1 MRKFIVA
8 LSFCL
13 MFLKVWGEET
23 KKIGIIEHLDEYV
36 PEDITLVNVDGDTVK
51 LGALLDKPTVFN
63 FVYYRCP
70 GICTPLMDG
79 IVEVVNHSDMKL
91 GEDYQVVTLSFDYTE
106 GYELALKKRNN
117 YSLLVE
123 KEGMEEGWL
132 FFTADSLNV
141 SRLTKALGFSYK
153 RTGNDFIH
161 TAGLILISPDGKITR
176 YLNGTY
182 FLPFEFK
189 LAVIEAS
196 KGIPG
201 PTVNRILQFCY
212 SYDPVGQSYV
222 LNITKVAGILILVI
236 AGLVLLVLTVKPK
249 RAKESKVNINH

>member
-1 MRKFIVA
+1 MKNLTLLLCILLTIFITTRA
-8 LSFCL
+8 
-13 MFLKVWGEET
+13 EEP
-23 KKIGIIEHLDEYV
+23 KKIGVIEHLDEYL
-36 PEDITLVNVDGDTVK
+36 PNDIKLINIEGDT
-51 LGALLDKPTVFN
+51 LLLSNIIKNKPTVFN

-70 GICTPLMDG
+70 GVCTPLMDG
-79 IVEVVNHSDMKL
+79 ITEVVNLSEMKL
-91 GEDYQVVTLSFDYTE
+91 GEDYQIVTVSFDYNE
-106 GYELALKKRNN
+106 SYELAKKKRNN

-123 KEGMEEGWL
+123 KDGFEEGWL
-132 FFTADSLNV
+132 FFTADSSNV
-141 SRLTKALGFSYK
+141 AKLTNATGFSYK

-161 TAGLILISPDGKITR
+161 TAGLILISPEGKITR

-182 FLPFEFK
+182 FLPFELK

-222 LNITKVAGILILVI
+222 LNITTVAGILLIVI
-236 AGLVLLVLTVKPK
+236 AGLVFFVLLVKPK
-249 RAKESKVNINH
+249 RRTT

>member
-1 MRKFIVA
+1 MRKTLIILVSVLFLFDSVA
-8 LSFCL
+8 QNP
-13 MFLKVWGEET
+13 E
-23 KKIGIIEHLDEYV
+23 KIGIIEHLDETV
-36 PEDITLVNVDGDTVK
+36 PGDIELVDINGDTLK
-51 LGALLDKPTVFN
+51 IGTLFTKPTVFN

-79 IVEVVNHSDMKL
+79 ITEVVNSSDMVL
-91 GEDYQVVTLSFDYTE
+91 GEDYQIVTVSFDYTE
-106 GYELALKKRNN
+106 GSDLALKKRNN
-117 YSLLVE
+117 YSMLV
-123 KEGMEEGWL
+123 KQDGMEKGWL
-132 FFTADSLNV
+132 FYTVDSLNV
-141 SRLTKALGFSYK
+141 TRLTNALGFSFK

-161 TAGLILISPDGKITR
+161 TAGLILISPEGKITR

-222 LNITKVAGILILVI
+222 LNVTKVAGILILVI
-236 AGLVLLVLTVKPK
+236 AALILLVLTVKPK
-249 RAKESKVNINH
+249 RKVTN

>member
-1 MRKFIVA
+1 MRKIV
-8 LSFCL
+8 SFLIVSVFCISA
-13 MFLKVWGEET
+13 WSQNTE
-23 KKIGIIEHLDEYV
+23 KIGVVEHLGEFL
-36 PEDITLVNVDGDTVK
+36 PEDIYIVNVEGDTVM
-51 LGALLDKPTVFN
+51 LRALLDKPTILN

-79 IVEVVNHSDMKL
+79 ITEVVNVSDMNL
-91 GEDYQVVTLSFDYTE
+91 GEDYQILTISFDYNE
-106 GYELALKKRNN
+106 GHELALKKRNN
-117 YSLLVE
+117 YSMLVE
-123 KEGMEEGWL
+123 KGGMEDGWL
-132 FFTADSLNV
+132 FFTGDSLNIT
-141 SRLTKALGFSYK
+141 RLTELTGFSYK

-222 LNITKVAGILILVI
+222 LNITKVAGILILVL
-236 AGLVLLVLTVKPK
+236 AGLILLVLTLKPK
-249 RAKESKVNINH
+249 TKQS

>member
-1 MRKFIVA
+1 MRKLIIV
-8 LSFCL
+8 LSFSVMVL
-13 MFLKVWGEET
+13 NMWGEET
-23 KKIGIIEHLDEYV
+23 KKIGVIEHLDEYV
-36 PEDITLVNVDGDTVK
+36 PKDIELVDIKGDTIQ
-51 LGALLDKPTVFN
+51 LGSLFTKPTVFN

-79 IVEVVNHSDMKL
+79 VTEVVNMSEMDL
-91 GEDYQVVTLSFDYTE
+91 GKDYQIVTVSFDYTE
-106 GYELALKKRNN
+106 GYDLALKKRNN
-117 YSLLVE
+117 YSMLVE
-123 KEGMEEGWL
+123 KEGMEDGWL

-141 SRLTKALGFSYK
+141 SRLTNALGFSYK

-161 TAGLILISPDGKITR
+161 TAGLILISPEGKITR

-222 LNITKVAGILILVI
+222 LNITKVSGILILVI

-249 RAKESKVNINH
+249 RKQKV

>member
-1 MRKFIVA
+1 MRKILII
-8 LSFCL
+8 LSTVL
-13 MFLKVWGEET
+13 FLFDSAAQNPE
-23 KKIGIIEHLDEYV
+23 KIGIIEHLDETV
-36 PEDITLVNVDGDTVK
+36 PDDIELVDINGDKVKIGTLFT
-51 LGALLDKPTVFN
+51 KPTVFN

-79 IVEVVNHSDMKL
+79 ITEVVNGSDMVL
-91 GEDYQVVTLSFDYTE
+91 GEDYQIVTVSFDYTE
-106 GYELALKKRNN
+106 GSDLALKKRNN
-117 YSLLVE
+117 YSMLV
-123 KEGMEEGWL
+123 KQEGMEKGWL
-132 FFTADSLNV
+132 FYTADSLNV
-141 SRLTKALGFSYK
+141 TRLTNALGFSFK

-161 TAGLILISPDGKITR
+161 TAGLILISPEGKITR

-236 AGLVLLVLTVKPK
+236 AALVLLVLTVKPK
-249 RAKESKVNINH
+249 RKVTN

>member
-1 MRKFIVA
+1 MKFYAFVLIGLMIA
-8 LSFCL
+8 SLSL
-13 MFLKVWGEET
+13 GQNT
-23 KKIGIIEHLDEYV
+23 QKIGINEHLDELLPNDV
-36 PEDITLVNVDGDTVK
+36 KVINIRGDTVN
-51 LGALLDKPTVFN
+51 LLSVINHKPTVLN

-79 IVEVVNHSDMKL
+79 LAEVINLSDMQL
-91 GEDYQVVTLSFDYTE
+91 GRDYQVVTISFDYSE
-106 GYELALKKRNN
+106 SPELAMKKRNN
-117 YSLLVE
+117 YSMVVE
-123 KEGMEEGWL
+123 NEGMENGWL
-132 FFTADSLNV
+132 FFTADSANI
-141 SRLTKALGFSYK
+141 SKLTQATGFSFK
-153 RTGNDFIH
+153 KTGNDYIH
-161 TAGLILISPDGKITR
+161 TAGLILISPEGKITR

-222 LNITKVAGILILVI
+222 LNITKMAGLLILII
-236 AGLVLLVLTVKPK
+236 AGLVLLVLTLKPK
-249 RAKESKVNINH
+249 RSVKS

>member
-1 MRKFIVA
+1 MKKLIGSILFSIILVTA
-8 LSFCL
+8 WSQ
-13 MFLKVWGEET
+13 ET
-23 KKIGIIEHLDEYV
+23 KKIGVIEHLDELV
-36 PEDITLVNVDGDTVK
+36 PEDVFLVNVKGDTVQ
-51 LGALLDKPTVFN
+51 LNSLFDKPTVLN

-79 IVEVVNHSDMKL
+79 ITEVVNISDMKL
-91 GEDYQVVTLSFDYTE
+91 GEDYQIVTVSFDYTE
-106 GYELALKKRNN
+106 GHELALKKRNN
-117 YSLLVE
+117 YSMLVE
-123 KEGMEEGWL
+123 KEGMEDGWL
-132 FFTADSLNV
+132 FFTGDSANLKK
-141 SRLTKALGFSYK
+141 LTKATGFSYK
-153 RTGNDFIH
+153 KTGNDFIH
-161 TAGLILISPDGKITR
+161 TAGLILISPEGKITR

-222 LNITKVAGILILVI
+222 LNITKVAGILILVL
-236 AGLVLLVLTVKPK
+236 AGLILLVLTVKPK
-249 RAKESKVNINH
+249 KKHSLK

>member
-1 MRKFIVA
+1 MKKTFILLFVSLLFVNA
-8 LSFCL
+8 R
-13 MFLKVWGEET
+13 GEEV
-23 KKIGIIEHLDEYV
+23 KKIGIIEHLDELV
-36 PEDITLVNVDGDTVK
+36 PKDIELVDINGDTIQIGD
-51 LGALLDKPTVFN
+51 LFTQPTVLN

-79 IVEVVNHSDMKL
+79 LTEVVNMSDMEL
-91 GEDYQVVTLSFDYTE
+91 GEDYQILTVSFDYTE
-106 GYELALKKRNN
+106 GPDLALKKRNN
-117 YSLLVE
+117 YSMLVK
-123 KEGMEEGWL
+123 KEGMEKGWQ

-141 SRLTKALGFSYK
+141 TRLAEAMGFSFK

-161 TAGLILISPDGKITR
+161 TAGLILISPEGKITR

-236 AGLVLLVLTVKPK
+236 AGLVLLGLTVKPK
-249 RAKESKVNINH
+249 RKVAN

>member
-1 MRKFIVA
+1 MKHLFIAILIVM
-8 LSFCL
+8 LSFI
-13 MFLKVWGEET
+13 GT
-23 KKIGIIEHLDEYV
+23 AQDPDKIGVVEHLDTYLPSDV
-36 PEDITLVNVDGDTVK
+36 ILTDVNGDTTFLSAVIN
-51 LGALLDKPTVFN
+51 KPTVLN

-79 IVEVVNHSDMKL
+79 IAEVVNQSDLEL
-91 GEDYQVVTLSFDYTE
+91 GEDYQIVTISFDFTE
-106 GYELALKKRNN
+106 TSDLALKKRNN
-117 YSLLVE
+117 YFLLVE
-123 KEGMEEGWL
+123 KEGIEKGWL
-132 FFTADSLNV
+132 FFTADSMNV
-141 SRLTKALGFSYK
+141 ARLTQATGFSYK

-161 TAGLILISPDGKITR
+161 TAGLILLSPEGKITR

-212 SYDPVGQSYV
+212 SYDPVGQAYV
-222 LNITKVAGILILVI
+222 LNITKVSGILILFIGV
-236 AGLVLLVLTVKPK
+236 LVLIVLTVKPRHK
-249 RAKESKVNINH
+249 KT

>member
-1 MRKFIVA
+1 MKLNAFVLLGLMIA
-8 LSFCL
+8 TLSL
-13 MFLKVWGEET
+13 GQDT
-23 KKIGIIEHLDEYV
+23 QKIGITEHLDESLQNNIEV
-36 PEDITLVNVDGDTVK
+36 INTLGDTIN
-51 LGALLDKPTVFN
+51 LLSVIKHKPTVLN

-79 IVEVVNHSDMKL
+79 LAEVINLSDMQL
-91 GEDYQVVTLSFDYTE
+91 GQDYQVVTISFDYKETP
-106 GYELALKKRNN
+106 ELALKKRNN
-117 YSLLVE
+117 YSMLVK
-123 KEGMEEGWL
+123 KEGMEKGWL
-132 FFTADSLNV
+132 FFTADSANIR
-141 SRLTKALGFSYK
+141 RLTTATGFTYK
-153 RTGNDFIH
+153 KTGNDYIH
-161 TAGLILISPDGKITR
+161 TAGLILISPEGKITR

-222 LNITKVAGILILVI
+222 LNITKMAGLLIIII
-236 AGLVLLVLTVKPK
+236 AGLVLLVLTLKPK
-249 RAKESKVNINH
+249 RSIKS

>member
-1 MRKFIVA
+1 MKQILATFILGLLA
-8 LSFCL
+8 LSYANSQNQ
-13 MFLKVWGEET
+13 
-23 KKIGIIEHLDEYV
+23 KIGIIEHLDEYL
-36 PEDITLVNVDGDTVK
+36 PEDIHVIDINGDTV
-51 LGALLDKPTVFN
+51 LLSSVIQNKPTVLN

-79 IVEVVNHSDMKL
+79 ITEVVNLSDMQL
-91 GEDYQVVTLSFDYTE
+91 SQDYQIVTISFDYTE
-106 GYELALKKRNN
+106 NHELALKKRNN
-117 YSLLVE
+117 YSMIVE
-123 KEGMEEGWL
+123 KEGMEKGWL
-132 FFTADSLNV
+132 FFTADSSNV
-141 SRLTKALGFSYK
+141 AHLTKATGFSYK
-153 RTGNDFIH
+153 KTGNDFIH

-212 SYDPVGQSYV
+212 SYDPAGQAYV
-222 LNITKVAGILILVI
+222 LNITKVAGILIIVI
-236 AGLVLLVLTVKPK
+236 AGLVLLVLTIKPK
-249 RAKESKVNINH
+249 KTVKT

>member
-1 MRKFIVA
+1 MKKLVGLIIFSFVLVA
-8 LSFCL
+8 AWSQD
-13 MFLKVWGEET
+13 T
-23 KKIGIIEHLDEYV
+23 KKIGVIEHLDEHL
-36 PEDITLVNVDGDTVK
+36 PIDIYLVNIDGDTVQMSS
-51 LGALLDKPTVFN
+51 LIDKPTVLN

-79 IVEVVNHSDMKL
+79 LTEVVNMSEMAL
-91 GEDYQVVTLSFDYTE
+91 GEDYQILTVSFDYSE
-106 GYELALKKRNN
+106 GHDLALKKRNN
-117 YSLLVE
+117 YSMLVE
-123 KEGMEEGWL
+123 KEGMEDGWL
-132 FFTADSLNV
+132 FFTGDSSNITK
-141 SRLTKALGFSYK
+141 LTEAAGFSYK
-153 RTGNDFIH
+153 KTGNDFIH
-161 TAGLILISPDGKITR
+161 TAGLILISPEGKITR

-222 LNITKVAGILILVI
+222 LNITKVAGILILVL
-236 AGLVLLVLTVKPK
+236 AGLILLVLTVKPK
-249 RAKESKVNINH
+249 RKQS

>member
-1 MRKFIVA
+1 MKQLTSTILCSLVVI
-8 LSFCL
+8 LSL
-13 MFLKVWGEET
+13 AAQEN
-23 KKIGIIEHLDEYV
+23 KIGIIEHLDEYL
-36 PEDITLVNVDGDTVK
+36 PNDIKVINTKGDTV
-51 LGALLDKPTVFN
+51 LLRSVVKNKPTVLN

-79 IVEVVNHSDMKL
+79 ITEVVNLSDMKL
-91 GEDYQVVTLSFDYTE
+91 GEEYQIITISFDYTE
-106 GYELALKKRNN
+106 NTELALKKRNN
-117 YSLLVE
+117 YSMVVE
-123 KEGMEEGWL
+123 AEDMEEGWL

-141 SRLTKALGFSYK
+141 SRLTNATGFSYK
-153 RTGNDFIH
+153 KTGNDFIH
-161 TAGLILISPDGKITR
+161 TAGLILLSPEGKITR

-212 SYDPVGQSYV
+212 SYDPAGQAYV
-222 LNITKVAGILILVI
+222 LNITKVAGILIIVI
-236 AGLVLLVLTVKPK
+236 AGLALLVLTIKPK
-249 RAKESKVNINH
+249 KTAKT

>member
-1 MRKFIVA
+1 MRLQILT
-8 LSFCL
+8 LSLCVCL
-13 MFLKVWGEET
+13 CVYAQET
-23 KKIGIIEHLDEYV
+23 PKIGITEHLDEYL
-36 PEDITLVNVDGDTVK
+36 PDNIELININGDTVAFSTL
-51 LGALLDKPTVFN
+51 LGDKPLVLN

-79 IVEVVNHSDMKL
+79 ITEVVNLSDMQL
-91 GEDYQVVTLSFDYTE
+91 GGDFQLVTVSFDYTE
-106 GYELALKKRNN
+106 THELALKKRNN
-117 YSLLVE
+117 YSMVVK
-123 KEGMEEGWL
+123 KEGMEDGWL
-132 FFTADSLNV
+132 FFTADSSNV
-141 SRLTKALGFSYK
+141 ARLTNATGFTYK

-161 TAGLILISPDGKITR
+161 TAGLILISPEGKITR

-212 SYDPVGQSYV
+212 SYDPVGQAYV

-236 AGLVLLVLTVKPK
+236 ASLVLIVLFAKPK
-249 RAKESKVNINH
+249 KRIKTESSEE